1 MAQRNITHVDQLRDG
16 MRYVLLYPE
25 FAEGLLKQGLDNV
38 EQTFH
43 GGQRFHVGAEQ
54 SPGV

>member
-43 GGQRFHVGAEQ
+43 GGQRIHVGAEQ